1 MSNKPAADSVPPFT
15 PIRRV
20 LPSDSPWS
28 VSTHYFASFAKRRAE
43 PPRSPRSASEP
54 IVRKND
60 DLGNLTVVV
69 NRYLP
74 NLYGARGAT
83 TGRRAG
89 KDGLTLVLA
98 HCIAGHKEVR
108 FFRFRSH
115 LHQVLKQMSPTLS
128 NVHRCGSRSSPVCS
142 RSTKNKVQESSR
154 KYGRSSL
161 CTTATLPGSTGTLGW
176 KVRSLLIYYSS

>member
-1 MSNKPAADSVPPFT
+1 MSNKPATDSVPPFT
-15 PIRRV
+15 PIQRG
-20 LPSDSPWS
+20 LPSGSPWS

-43 PPRSPRSASEP
+43 PPRSPRTALEP

-60 DLGNLTVVV
+60 DLGNLVVVV

-74 NLYGARGAT
+74 RSG
-83 TGRRAG
+83 TGVGPSAEQG
-89 KDGLTLVLA
+89 GLTLVLA

-108 FFRFRSH
+108 FLRFRPY

-161 CTTATLPGSTGTLGW
+161 CTTATLRGSTGTLGW
-176 KVRSLLIYYSS
+176 KVRSLLIYDSS

>member
-1 MSNKPAADSVPPFT
+1 MSIKPAADSVPPFT
-15 PIRRV
+15 PVRRD
-20 LPSDSPWS
+20 LISDTPWT

-60 DLGNLTVVV
+60 DLGNLVVVV

-74 NLYGARGAT
+74 RT
-83 TGRRAG
+83 RTGLGRTAEQG
-89 KDGLTLVLA
+89 GLTLVLA

-115 LHQVLKQMSPTLS
+115 LLQVLKQCL
-128 NVHRCGSRSSPVCS
+128 
-142 RSTKNKVQESSR
+142 Q
-154 KYGRSSL
+154 
-161 CTTATLPGSTGTLGW
+161 
-176 KVRSLLIYYSS
+176 